1 MKKRF
6 ALPACACLLA
16 LLSGCSPS
24 PEAITVDGRDVDA
37 AELAFYMEYNR
48 LNLENRTGTAQADG
62 TYDEQTT
69 QQVKEESL
77 DQIVTAEVVLIQQD
91 SYQVTENRIYTEQ
104 DTFQLGE
111 SAAVRI
117 DTDGLELTDADEKA
131 LKENKDALIEEHG
144 GTAGYLEFLQASAM
158 TDRVY
163 DKFQANVYYYDK
175 LYNYLVGDEG
185 EYAYSDEELRQFFAD
200 HYAQVQYIRFSLLD
214 DQGEPLS
221 DSEAAAQL
229 EEAQRVLRL
238 AQTPGCNFTALLGQ
252 YNDDTYMSA
261 NADGIVIS
269 HSQISGSPQFDEL
282 LSLEN
287 NEVGGVYEGA
297 DGYYIVKR
305 LPLTAAYYD
314 NNREAIQQEARD
326 AKFNELLD
334 GWKEDATV
342 HTSKVYAKM
351 DLENLW
357 DYVK

>member
-62 TYDEQTT
+62 AYDEQTT

-77 DQIVTAEVVLIQQD
+77 DQIVTAEVVLEKCEE
-91 SYQVTENRIYTEQ
+91 Y
-104 DTFQLGE
+104 
-111 SAAVRI
+111 
-117 DTDGLELTDADEKA
+117 GLELTDADEKA
-131 LKENKDALIEEHG
+131 LRENKDALIEEHG

-261 NADGIVIS
+261 NADGIVMS
-269 HSQISGSPQFDEL
+269 HSQISGSSQFDEL